1 MRAGTRSGRSVTFG
15 GVVGRL
21 LAVVFALF
29 LVLAAYF
36 VARGFG
42 LYQDALAAKSLD
54 EMAASIEGREGFTP
68 IDQLPDIYLQ
78 AVVAVED
85 HRFYAHPGFDVIAT
99 GRALV
104 NDIKAGAIVEGGST
118 ITQQLAKN
126 QFFTQEQTLERKVAE
141 VFMAFT
147 MERHF
152 SKREILELYV
162 NSIYFGEGYEGIGE
176 ASQGY
181 FGKAPSDLT
190 DYEATLLAGIPNAP
204 SAYALTQNPD
214 LARQRQ
220 SQCSKSWWPTTT
232 CPSRT
237 PSASAPSM
245 PPPPAGTAAA
255 GCACRSL
262 SRQGAGGDVRIGTD
276 GRRAGR
282 DRRAARSR
290 KQAPAGGVR
299 HGAPPVPPAGSPRRA
314 AAHPKPPFR
323 ESRLPLTRLRTRR

>member
-1 MRAGTRSGRSVTFG
+1 MGNASVHAGGHMGRRMGAGMGAGMGMGAHAGGRACAGAGVRTGTGTGLRAGANRCTGGRAGGRSDTRAPMRAEVRNDRGVTFG

-220 SQCSKSWWPTTT
+220 SQVLEKLVAHDYLSFADAQ
-232 CPSRT
+232 RIG
-237 PSASAPSM
+237 AQH
-245 PPPPAGTAAA
+245 AAA
-255 GCACRSL
+255 S
-262 SRQGAGGDVRIGTD
+262 GGN
-276 GRRAGR
+276 
-282 DRRAARSR
+282 AA
-290 KQAPAGGVR
+290 QDAPA
-299 HGAPPVPPAGSPRRA
+299 A
-314 AAHPKPPFR
+314 A
-323 ESRLPLTRLRTRR
+323 